1 MHKISTT
8 LRNEVLI
15 KGHTKNGSPQ
25 YIISE
30 AALERVYDRLCERLQ
45 HFHSSHAGF
54 QHTSKYTA
62 HFKHVFLHGK
72 GTFTAVRMVM
82 LMPAIIFVLSDLLK
96 PGIEI
101 IRRELPNMPSRAQN
115 TIRSDGS
122 LGRHGGGLEQFL
134 DWFIKARSMLFP
146 MEDAPEL
153 QELARL
159 MKKLQNVISQKNLA
173 KLGSSVEFSKGART

>member
-82 LMPAIIFVLSDLLK
+82 LMPAIILVLSDLLK

-146 MEDAPEL
+146 MEEAPEL

-159 MKKLQNVISQKNLA
+159 MKELLQRHFPQKSGEKMA
-173 KLGSSVEFSKGART
+173 IP